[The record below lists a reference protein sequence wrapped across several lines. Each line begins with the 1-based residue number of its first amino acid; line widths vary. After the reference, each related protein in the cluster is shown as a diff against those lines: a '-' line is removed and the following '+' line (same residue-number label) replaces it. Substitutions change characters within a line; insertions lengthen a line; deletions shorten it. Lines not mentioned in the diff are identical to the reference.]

1 MGMLVMEIH
10 REVVAQREALA
21 ALVRRIDPDDLP
33 ASQAPALWREL
44 DVMGR
49 QIAAAKTL
57 VARRVEDSHRWK
69 GEGFASPA
77 EYLAAQ
83 GGTSLSAARTELE
96 MSKALP
102 TLPATRAALVEGTLS
117 PQQGAVIADA
127 AKVNPAAERSLLAS
141 ATRHSFKELKDDALR
156 AKAAGDPDPAA
167 TERRIHQQR
176 RLVEFIDAEGG
187 WNLHAR
193 GTVADGAK
201 IHAALAPIIEERFR
215 ANRANRAAGVRERA
229 EANAF
234 DALVAVVERSGGGD
248 ARPGRYLGLI
258 RCDLA
263 ALQRGAVNGGEL
275 CEIAGL
281 GPIPVRNAVDLLGD
295 ATWKLIVTRG
305 VDVANVTTLS
315 RKASAAMLAALAWRS
330 PVCSVEGCGRTILQI
345 DHRIPWA
352 TTHHTTLSELDPLC
366 PHHHDA
372 KTHDGWELVDGCGLR
387 AMVPTDHPH
396 HPRHNRA
403 GPAPPGD
410 PP

>member
-1 MGMLVMEIH
+1 MGMVVTEIH
-10 REVVAQREALA
+10 QEVVAQREALA
-21 ALVRRIDPDDLP
+21 DLVRRIDPDELP
-33 ASQAPALWREL
+33 ATQAPALWHEL

-77 EYLAAQ
+77 EYLAAH
-83 GGTSLSAARTELE
+83 GGTSLSTARTELE

-102 TLPATRAALVEGTLS
+102 SLPVTRAALVEGTLS
-117 PQQGAVIADA
+117 SQQGALIADA
-127 AKVNPAAERSLLAS
+127 AKVNPAAERSLLES
-141 ATRHSFKELKDDALR
+141 AGKHSFKELKDDALR
-156 AKAAGDPDPAA
+156 AKAAGDPDPDA
-167 TERRIHQQR
+167 TQRRIHGQR

-187 WNLHAR
+187 WNLQAR

-201 IHAALAPIIEERFR
+201 IHAVLAPIIEERFR
-215 ANRANRAAGVRERA
+215 GNRAAGTHEAA
-229 EANAF
+229 EVNAF
-234 DALVAVVERSGGGD
+234 DALVELAARKGDGRS
-248 ARPGRYLGLI
+248 AGRYLGLI

-263 ALQRGAVNGGEL
+263 ALQRGAVHGDEL

-281 GPIPVRNAVDLLGD
+281 GPVPIRTAVDVLGD
-295 ATWKLIVTRG
+295 ATWKLLITRG

-315 RKASAAMLAALAWRS
+315 RKATAAMLAALAWRS
-330 PVCSVEGCGRTILQI
+330 PVCSVEGCGRTILQT

-352 TTHHTTLSELDPLC
+352 TTHHTTLDELDELC

-372 KTHDGWELVDGCGLR
+372 KTHDGWELADGCGVR
-387 AMVPTDHPH
+387 AMVPPDDPR
-396 HPRHNRA
+396 HPRHTRG
-403 GPAPPGD
+403 GPAPPRD

>member
-1 MGMLVMEIH
+1 MGMVVMEIH
-10 REVVAQREALA
+10 QEVVAQREALA
-21 ALVRRIDPDDLP
+21 ALVRRIDPDELP

-49 QIAAAKTL
+49 QIAAAKLL

-77 EYLAAQ
+77 EYLAAH
-83 GGTSLSAARTELE
+83 GGTSLSAARAELE
-96 MSKALP
+96 VSKALP
-102 TLPATRAALVEGTLS
+102 VLPGTCAALVEGTLS
-117 PQQGAVIADA
+117 PQQGALIAEA
-127 AKVNPAAERSLLAS
+127 AKVNPGAERSLLES
-141 ATRHSFKELKDDALR
+141 AGRHSFKELKDEAQR
-156 AKAAGDPDPAA
+156 AKAAGDPDPEA
-167 TERRIHQQR
+167 TQRRIHSER
-176 RLVEFIDAEGG
+176 RLIEFTDAEGA

-193 GTVADGAK
+193 GTVADGAR
-201 IHAALAPIIEERFR
+201 IHAALAPVIEQRFR
-215 ANRANRAAGVRERA
+215 ANRAEGRHEAA

-234 DALVAVVERSGGGD
+234 DALVELADHSATGNGKRASG
-248 ARPGRYLGLI
+248 GRYLGLI

-263 ALQRGAVNGGEL
+263 ALQRGAVKGAEL

-281 GPIPVRNAVDLLGD
+281 GPIPVGTAVDLLGD

-315 RKASAAMLAALAWRS
+315 RKATAAMLAALAWRS

-352 TTHHTTLSELDPLC
+352 TTRHTTLGELDLLC

-372 KTHDGWELVDGCGLR
+372 KTRDGWELIEGSGVR
-387 AMVPTDHPH
+387 AMVPPD
-396 HPRHNRA
+396 HPRHPRRTRS
-403 GPAPPGD
+403 GPAPP
-410 PP
+410 